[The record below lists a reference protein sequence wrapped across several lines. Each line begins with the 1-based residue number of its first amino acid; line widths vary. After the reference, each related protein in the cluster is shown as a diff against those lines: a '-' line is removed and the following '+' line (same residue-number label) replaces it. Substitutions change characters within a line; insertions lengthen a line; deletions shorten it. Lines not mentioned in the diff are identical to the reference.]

1 MAAQILIVE
10 DEPHLQELI
19 SVNLKRAGYGVQVAL
34 DAQAAK
40 PLLDEALPDLVL
52 MDWMLPGM
60 SGLDFTRQLR
70 SDPRTRYLPIIIV
83 SARVEERDKITGLEV
98 GADDYITK
106 PFSIRELMAR
116 VAVALRRR
124 VPLATTEIVSFE
136 NLVIDPLARTFTAG
150 GVPVAVGPTEFRLL
164 HFMMT
169 HPNRVC
175 SRPQLLTEV
184 WGSDFAGDERTVDV
198 HVSRLRNAL
207 KPGGFGH
214 LLRTVHGMGY
224 ILSASE

>member
-10 DEPHLQELI
+10 DEPDLQELI
-19 SVNLKRAGYGVQVAL
+19 TVNLKRAGYQVQNAL
-34 DAQAAK
+34 NAQEAK
-40 PLLDEALPDLVL
+40 PLLDEALPDLIL

-70 SDPRTRYLPIIIV
+70 ADSRTRSLPIIIV

-116 VAVALRRR
+116 VAVVLRRR
-124 VPLATTEIVSFE
+124 VPMATTDIVSFE
-136 NLVIDPLARTFTAG
+136 TLVMDPLARTFTAG
-150 GVPVAVGPTEFRLL
+150 GLPVTLGRTEFRLM
-164 HFMMT
+164 HFLMT
-169 HPNRVC
+169 HTNRVC
-175 SRPQLLTEV
+175 SRPQLLAEV
-184 WGSDFAGDERTVDV
+184 WSADFAGDERTVDV

-207 KPGGFGH
+207 KPGKSDH

-224 ILSASE
+224 MLSAST